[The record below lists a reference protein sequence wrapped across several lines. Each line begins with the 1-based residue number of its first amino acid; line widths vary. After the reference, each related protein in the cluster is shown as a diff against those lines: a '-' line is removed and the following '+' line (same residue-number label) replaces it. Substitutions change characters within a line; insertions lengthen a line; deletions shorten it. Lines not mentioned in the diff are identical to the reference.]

1 MKPLAL
7 LTLAV
12 ISVLVWML
20 TGCSQYKFTGGLSYQ
35 GQYGDYS
42 VTSDGKT
49 VVTDIKLKNP
59 QGFSK

>member
-7 LTLAV
+7 LSLAV
-12 ISVLVWML
+12 IAVMVWML
-20 TGCSQYKFTGGLSYQ
+20 SGCSQYKFTGGLSYQ

-49 VVTDIKLKNP
+49 IATSVKLKDP
-59 QGFSK
+59 KGYAK